1 MRETCANY
9 LVRFY
14 VPYRRF
20 EMDHSENRKNKIIRI
35 IYTILTTALFV
46 AVLLII
52 LHPGLVDKV
61 FCQELRY
68 PNMTALMDQMDE
80 SYRTIPVALE
90 TAVKDY
96 PWTQEK
102 NILQSYELADWEV
115 GGVDFQREEPSLA
128 LNGMMVE
135 PITLSG
141 TATEPIWPA
150 LTAER
155 MHLDK
160 GVYYVTSGVEETDVF
175 CFLEGRNKDV
185 SIWVSEGLGEDI
197 FVVSDPYEFWDG
209 YSLNLFIDQGHP
221 AEKVTIHPRL
231 VKILDYDPNMGLE
244 QVLIWSGINRHA
256 WDNLP
261 REEQDIMIRTIR
273 NRASDCAWAS
283 IVFDDGTGIR
293 VDREETKKGAV
304 KLLGIIDGE

>member
-1 MRETCANY
+1 MAQKNN
-9 LVRFY
+9 L
-14 VPYRRF
+14 
-20 EMDHSENRKNKIIRI
+20 ENRAHRQKRI
-35 IYTILTTALFV
+35 TGIILTAAMYA
-46 AVLLII
+46 AVLLFI
-52 LHPGLVDKV
+52 LRPDILDRA
-61 FCQELRY
+61 FLQELRY
-68 PNMTALMDQMDE
+68 PQMTALMDQMEE
-80 SYRTIPVALE
+80 SYRTIPAGLKDV
-90 TAVKDY
+90 VKDY
-96 PWTQEK
+96 PWPKEE
-102 NILQSYELADWEV
+102 NILRSYDLADWEV

-141 TATEPIWPA
+141 VATEPIWPA

-221 AEKVTIHPRL
+221 AEKVTIQPRL